1 MRTSLV
7 LAAIVLLAGC
17 SSNRMYYS
25 PYDLNRDGTMDAIC
39 PGMQYD
45 PSKHSHYGWRSDGSE
60 ECNESKAESV

>member
-1 MRTSLV
+1 MRTSLM
-7 LAAIVLLAGC
+7 LAAFVLLVGC

-45 PSKHSHYGWRSDGSE
+45 PSKHSHYGWRSGGSL
-60 ECNESKAESV
+60 ECNESKAENA